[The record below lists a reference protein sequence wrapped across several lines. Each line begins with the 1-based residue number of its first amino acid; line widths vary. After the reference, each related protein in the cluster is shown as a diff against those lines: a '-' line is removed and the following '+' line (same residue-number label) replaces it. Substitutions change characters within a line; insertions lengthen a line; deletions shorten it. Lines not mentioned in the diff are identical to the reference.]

1 MKETSMQILTERRQS
16 EKATVY
22 SNSVFQCIP
31 EVKTMETLKRSEVG
45 EGKNEEMEYRNFKA
59 VKTSYVIL

>member
-16 EKATVY
+16 EKVTVY

-59 VKTSYVIL
+59 VKISYVIL